1 MSTQH
6 HTRTSDL
13 TAQYRN
19 HGYHNQWYTF
29 SQNYKLNNNHDHD
42 KETFSKLFSYQK
54 LLWTNYFF
62 FHSWC
67 IRKIWKFENLSNT
80 KIQSSKNV
88 SWLHLFTTY
97 LYEMLNQHSTPFD
110 FSSCPVRTM
119 KAEPEFALSWRSGS
133 AFALVPA
140 VRMPLKFIT
149 ICLSSIFTTTVKL
162 IVYFEALI
170 LLGFT
175 SLQLSQ
181 LSFCYKILPDNLLF
195 PPHPPPLPSHIISC
209 GWRAGE
215 YLEQANAK
223 QTWASIANF
232 TNGKNILPG
241 NSKKWWT
248 DRTSVKDIQPS
259 FTTSTRKCIYIEYD
273 WPVIS
278 GSENVEIAI
287 D

>member
-88 SWLHLFTTY
+88 SWLHLFITY

-119 KAEPEFALSWRSGS
+119 KAEPEFALSRRSGS

-162 IVYFEALI
+162 IVTVFWSLDIAGIYKFTVKPIELLLQNTPRQSFVSSPPTPSTLPYYFM
-170 LLGFT
+170 LL
-175 SLQLSQ
+175 
-181 LSFCYKILPDNLLF
+181 K
-195 PPHPPPLPSHIISC
+195 
-209 GWRAGE
+209 GWR
-215 YLEQANAK
+215 
-223 QTWASIANF
+223 I
-232 TNGKNILPG
+232 PG
-241 NSKKWWT
+241 T
-248 DRTSVKDIQPS
+248 
-259 FTTSTRKCIYIEYD
+259 
-273 WPVIS
+273 
-278 GSENVEIAI
+278 G
-287 D
+287 